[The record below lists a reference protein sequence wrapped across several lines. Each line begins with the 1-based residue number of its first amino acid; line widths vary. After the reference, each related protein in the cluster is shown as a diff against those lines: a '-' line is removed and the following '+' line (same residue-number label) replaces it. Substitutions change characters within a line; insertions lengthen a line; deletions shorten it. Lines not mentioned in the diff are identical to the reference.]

1 MNADGIAFHSMIISG
16 RGQHVLPQANDFEF
30 YDKNLSAN
38 VPTNL
43 TDGLCCL
50 HKVDFAIVNTLHAKR
65 QYIGATYY
73 VELYTSSTFRASAGE
88 LSVIVY
94 RSSRGIPLTTSV
106 ISLSQLL
113 V

>member
-16 RGQHVLPQANDFEF
+16 RGQHVLPQVNDFEF

-65 QYIGATYY
+65 QYNGTRN
-73 VELYTSSTFRASAGE
+73 SF
-88 LSVIVY
+88 
-94 RSSRGIPLTTSV
+94 P
-106 ISLSQLL
+106 
-113 V
+113 